1 MRNILGE
8 RYIRMLERHAARRM
22 FVTDE
27 VECIEPA
34 FDKDGENMNPTERF
48 GTRAKDYAA
57 HRPGYPEEVIDYIL
71 DGLGDS
77 TKLIAADVGAGTGIS
92 SRALAERG
100 VRVIAV
106 EPNAAMRAS
115 AEEHERVE
123 WRDGTAE
130 ATGLGDKSV
139 DLTASFQAFHW
150 FANDAALEEF
160 RRITRQRIVLVQYE
174 RDETV
179 PVSHALGDIY
189 RAYALDDTE
198 ALRMCGMDFFSGFP
212 GAIVSRTTIRWKRQV
227 TLDQLLGVVAS
238 SSYLPKTAPDSD
250 RLRTDVQA
258 LHERYATDE
267 LMELGMQ
274 TFAVRADI

>member
-1 MRNILGE
+1 MFGSDDVE
-8 RYIRMLERHAARRM
+8 R
-22 FVTDE
+22 
-27 VECIEPA
+27 IEPA
-34 FDKDGENMNPTERF
+34 SDKDGEVVNPTERF

-77 TKLIAADVGAGTGIS
+77 TKLVAADVGAGTGIS
-92 SRALAERG
+92 ARALTERG

-106 EPNAAMRAS
+106 EPNAAMRGN
-115 AEEHERVE
+115 AEANERIE

-150 FANDAALEEF
+150 FANDAACEEF
-160 RRITRQRIVLVQYE
+160 RRITQRRIVLVQYE
-174 RDETV
+174 RDESV
-179 PVSHALGDIY
+179 RASQALGDIY

-198 ALRMCGMDFFSGFP
+198 ALRMRGIDFFSGFP
-212 GAIVSRTTIRWKRQV
+212 GAIVSRTTVRWKRRV
-227 TLDQLLGVVAS
+227 TLDQLLGGIAS
-238 SSYLPKTAPDSD
+238 TSYLPKTGPDSD
-250 RLRTDVQA
+250 RLRGDVRA
-258 LHERYATDE
+258 LHERHAADE

-274 TFAVRADI
+274 TFVVRADI